1 MIAFLNNIQRRF
13 LSFVGPRVLI
23 SCLTISVS
31 LLLLPRA
38 VFAFDPIISGGSQT
52 IADTDGAPGES
63 VSFSATPS
71 FDDEISSMEW
81 AVGGSPAGSGTSL
94 SVFLGDGSH
103 DVSVTINYT
112 NGNMEGETVFITVTR
127 PSDSGSGSGPGAPE
141 EPEANV
147 PPTVSISGAT
157 KKIDD
162 SDDSAGE
169 SITLNAVAEDIDG
182 SIIRYQWTLN
192 GSPAGSSSSVR
203 LALADGDNTVSVEV
217 TDDSGA
223 TASEQIEIAVR
234 KAGEK
239 NKPPVIAGLT
249 YDKSLAYEESID
261 GAEALLTVEA
271 SDSDGT
277 IVTTLWTVNG
287 SAELRGASVTTTL
300 SDRFNAVTL
309 RITDDEGAETR
320 RDFTI
325 EVAERP
331 NSPPQ
336 VRTLAYRSTY
346 PDSDWKH
353 SESVNI
359 VAHVSDAD
367 GDKLTA
373 KWYYPFPYGAEGLN
387 QSYRVN
393 TDATIDKQGMV
404 KFSRE
409 IPLGKRRVT
418 LIVTDERG
426 AETTVDY
433 SVLIQGPDE
442 LASPLKNIQ
451 NNNAENSAEI
461 SWALATEDRE
471 VISEFKND
479 QTVYIVISMKIPK
492 VERWSSL
499 SAAAYIVGPKDNPQQ
514 PSRFYAIVNEGKLLA
529 WDPSLSDKPETFL
542 TFNHLNEATIYYTQ
556 KLNQE
561 LPLGEYSAVVGFVD
575 DNGTVVSAE
584 TENFYVTGRPPQ
596 LLRQLTDSRDG
607 STDGRVFEGGH
618 WNKNGQTK
626 LIYKSSETP
635 ITVKLRYVPS
645 ASHVGKSGQPRII
658 RSWGGSLYERHV
670 TALGT
675 GWFELG
681 REEFELDNYKLPRV
695 DDFEFKISGV
705 TGTEEFYIGYDR
717 GNELFYASEPL
728 KFTIEN

>member
-1 MIAFLNNIQRRF
+1 MIVSLKPIQRRLF
-13 LSFVGPRVLI
+13 SFFGPGALI
-23 SCLTISVS
+23 GCLTIGTNF
-31 LLLLPRA
+31 LLLPSA

-63 VSFSATPS
+63 VSFSVTPS

-112 NGNMEGETVFITVTR
+112 NGNMEGETVFITVTP
-127 PSDSGSGSGPGAPE
+127 PSDSGSSSGSGTPE
-141 EPEANV
+141 ENV
-147 PPTVSISGAT
+147 PPTVSISGAA

-192 GSPAGSSSSVR
+192 GSPAGSSSSIR

-261 GAEALLTVEA
+261 GAEAMLTVEA
-271 SDSDGT
+271 SDSDGK
-277 IVTTLWTVNG
+277 IVSTLWTVNG
-287 SAELRGASVTTTL
+287 SVELRGASVTTIL
-300 SDRFNAVTL
+300 SDSFNAVTL

-320 RDFTI
+320 REFI
-325 EVAERP
+325 VEVAERP

-359 VAHVSDAD
+359 VAHVSDTD

-393 TDATIDKQGMV
+393 IDATIDKQGMV
-404 KFSRE
+404 KFSRG
-409 IPLGKRRVT
+409 IPLGNHSIT

-426 AETTVDY
+426 AETAVDY

-442 LASPLKNIQ
+442 LAIPLENIQ
-451 NNNAENSAEI
+451 NNNAENRAEI
-461 SWALATEDRE
+461 SWALVSEDRE
-471 VISEFKND
+471 AISEFQNN

-514 PSRFYAIVNEGKLLA
+514 PSRF
-529 WDPSLSDKPETFL
+529 
-542 TFNHLNEATIYYTQ
+542 
-556 KLNQE
+556 
-561 LPLGEYSAVVGFVD
+561 
-575 DNGTVVSAE
+575 
-584 TENFYVTGRPPQ
+584 
-596 LLRQLTDSRDG
+596 
-607 STDGRVFEGGH
+607 
-618 WNKNGQTK
+618 
-626 LIYKSSETP
+626 
-635 ITVKLRYVPS
+635 
-645 ASHVGKSGQPRII
+645 
-658 RSWGGSLYERHV
+658 
-670 TALGT
+670 
-675 GWFELG
+675 
-681 REEFELDNYKLPRV
+681 
-695 DDFEFKISGV
+695 
-705 TGTEEFYIGYDR
+705 
-717 GNELFYASEPL
+717 
-728 KFTIEN
+728 